1 MARENPRAIAKA
13 AIEEWAAENPRR
25 QGENA
30 RQYRKR
36 MQDGV
41 SGGLKQRYGSAI
53 WLTLLIQLLPLLIEW
68 FLKRKE
74 S

>member
-13 AIEEWAAENPRR
+13 AIEEWADANPRR
-25 QGENA
+25 QGENT

-68 FLKRKE
+68 WLNRKT
-74 S
+74 

>member
-1 MARENPRAIAKA
+1 MARENPRAIAKQ
-13 AIEEWAAENPRR
+13 AIEEWADANPRR

-41 SGGLKQRYGSAI
+41 GAGLKQRYGSAV

-68 FLKRKE
+68 WTNRKT
-74 S
+74 

>member
-13 AIEEWAAENPRR
+13 AIEDWADANPRNA
-25 QGENA
+25 GETA

-41 SGGLKQRYGSAI
+41 GAGLQRQYGSSV
-53 WLTLLIQLLPLLIEW
+53 WLTLLLQLLPLLIEY
-68 FLKRKE
+68 FLKRKT
-74 S
+74 